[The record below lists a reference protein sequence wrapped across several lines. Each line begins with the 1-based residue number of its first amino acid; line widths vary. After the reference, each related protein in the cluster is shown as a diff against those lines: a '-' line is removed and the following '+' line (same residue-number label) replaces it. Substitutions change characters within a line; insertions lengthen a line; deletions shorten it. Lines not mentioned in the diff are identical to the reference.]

1 MFVAPSS
8 TSLYLIDIVGHR
20 KLFSGALFASAA
32 SALLF
37 AFNAEG
43 SATVVVLVSCLFNAC
58 TTAAWNGVRFVF
70 VQLSLYPL
78 VHL

>member
-1 MFVAPSS
+1 MLVGF
-8 TSLYLIDIVGHR
+8 TTISLYLIDVVGHR
-20 KLFSGALFASAA
+20 RLFSGSLFSSAA

-58 TTAAWNGVRFVF
+58 TTAAWNGVRGSFAQVYRSS
-70 VQLSLYPL
+70 V
-78 VHL
+78 VID